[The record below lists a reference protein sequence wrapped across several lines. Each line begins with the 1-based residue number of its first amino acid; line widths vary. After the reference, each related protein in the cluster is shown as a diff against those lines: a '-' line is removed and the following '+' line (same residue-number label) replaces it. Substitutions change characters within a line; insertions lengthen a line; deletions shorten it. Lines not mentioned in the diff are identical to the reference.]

1 MNNRRILV
9 VSLLAILL
17 LAACGGGAAPAGDG
31 GGAQSGGATPAD
43 VARQFFEAVYSGGD
57 ISPLVCT
64 AAADAVES
72 MREGL
77 ASIAASGA
85 TVDVSGL
92 TYTTQNESGDTA
104 EVLVSG
110 TIKVSISGVDSETPF
125 PETPIP
131 MRNENGWKVC
141 G

>member
-9 VSLLAILL
+9 ISLLAILL
-17 LAACGGGAAPAGDG
+17 LAACGGGASTGG
-31 GGAQSGGATPAD
+31 GGAQSGGATPAA
-43 VARQFFEAVYSGGD
+43 VAQQFFEAVYSGGD
-57 ISPLVCT
+57 IAPLVCSS
-64 AAADAVES
+64 AAAAVES

-77 ASIAASGA
+77 SSIAASGA

-104 EVLVSG
+104 EVVVTG
-110 TIKVSISGVDSETPF
+110 VIKVSVSGVEQEVPF

>member
-1 MNNRRILV
+1 MNNRPILV
-9 VSLLAILL
+9 ISLLAILL
-17 LAACGGGAAPAGDG
+17 LAACGGGASSG

-43 VARQFFEAVYSGGD
+43 VARQFFDAVYSGGD
-57 ISPLVCT
+57 IAPLVCS
-64 AAADAVES
+64 AAAESVES

-85 TVDVSGL
+85 EVDVSGL
-92 TYTTQNESGDTA
+92 TFTTQNESGDTA
-104 EVLVSG
+104 EVLVAG
-110 TIKVSISGVDSETPF
+110 NIKVSVSGVEQEVPF